1 MDVIEAIHARHSV
14 RSFTAEP
21 VSGDMI
27 DLLVKAAAAAPS
39 AQNSQPWYFHVAT
52 GETRRRVGELIALT
66 TVHLSEYVDMLGPEG
81 VKLAE
86 KFYADLGGA
95 PIVIALSVPKA
106 DDETWRTNEYLS
118 AGAAIENLLLAAM
131 EEGLGACNITAPHW
145 VLDDL
150 HAAFDVPEFREIVSL
165 ILLGHP
171 AEKPLAPEHRE
182 DVSTILD

>member
-21 VSGDMI
+21 VSDDMI

-106 DDETWRTNEYLS
+106 DDETWRTNEYLVGRRRYREPL
-118 AGAAIENLLLAAM
+118 ARRHGRGPRRLQHHGAA
-131 EEGLGACNITAPHW
+131 LGA
-145 VLDDL
+145 
-150 HAAFDVPEFREIVSL
+150 R
-165 ILLGHP
+165 
-171 AEKPLAPEHRE
+171 
-182 DVSTILD
+182 

>member
-1 MDVIEAIHARHSV
+1 MDVVEAIHTRHSV
-14 RSFTAEP
+14 RAFTPQP
-21 VSGDMI
+21 VARETI
-27 DLLVKAAAAAPS
+27 DLLVSAAAAAPS
-39 AQNSQPWYFHVAT
+39 AQNSQPWHFHVAT

-81 VKLAE
+81 VRRAE

-95 PIVIALSVPKA
+95 PVVIALSVPKSQ
-106 DDETWRTNEYLS
+106 DESWRANEYLS
-118 AGAAIENLLLAAM
+118 AGAAIENLLLAALQ
-131 EEGLGACNITAPHW
+131 EGLGACNITAPHW

-150 HAAFDVPEFREIVSL
+150 HVAFAVPEDREIASL

-171 AEKPLAPEHRE
+171 AERPFAPVHRE